1 MKDVAKV
8 VEELVNAI
16 DCTINAKY
24 DINTGGFKSCHT
36 KWMRVGK
43 SVCNV
48 DGSEYKVNALNRD
61 VEFFAEAVLG
71 SATPLDKGAITL
83 QSPFWISGTHIATNN
98 EWAKASANLLS
109 KTPLAW
115 LLEALRMQK
124 YGLGSTIDFDS
135 DIRIFF
141 LDETDIVNYY
151 TADHREQVV
160 EPMEELAKGFIDAV
174 ASNRKFKTIE
184 DYEMLTFSRFGVE
197 RSDGMFQNILDANLS
212 GVELRVTLT
221 KYKENCKC

>member
-16 DCTINAKY
+16 DCTIEAKY
-24 DINTGGFKSCHT
+24 DALTSAYKSCHT

-43 SVCNV
+43 SVWNV
-48 DGSEYKVNALNRD
+48 DGYEYKVTGLDRD
-61 VEFFAEAVLG
+61 VQFFAQPVLG

-83 QSPFWISGTHIATNN
+83 QNPFWITGTHIATNN
-98 EWAKASANLLS
+98 EWTKAGSNLLS

-124 YGLGSTIDFDS
+124 HGLGSTIDFDS

-141 LDETDIVNYY
+141 LDETDVVNYY

-160 EPMEELAKGFIDAV
+160 EPMEELAKGFIDAM
-174 ASNRKFKTIE
+174 ASNRKFKTVE

-221 KYKENCKC
+221 KFKENCKC